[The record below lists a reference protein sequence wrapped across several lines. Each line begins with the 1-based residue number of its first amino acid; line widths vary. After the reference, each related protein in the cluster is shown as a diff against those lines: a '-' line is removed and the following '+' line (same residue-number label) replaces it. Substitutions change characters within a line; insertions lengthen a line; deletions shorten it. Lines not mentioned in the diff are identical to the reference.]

1 MAKSLIIKLFAVT
14 AMIMIILTPLQLYSS
29 PGDDVK
35 DEYEHPEGYELPLKP
50 ERWVEFE
57 TDEATWMSVD
67 VSPNGKE
74 ILIDILGDLY
84 VVPISGGEAKNI
96 MPGMAWENQAKYSP
110 DGKQIVFISD
120 RGGNDN
126 IWVANADGS
135 EPRAI
140 TKDKDYNFGSPS
152 WLPDGDYIIA
162 RKYGEY
168 PFNSYL
174 RKSLLWMYHKDGGK
188 GIEVSKEDDET
199 HNSGASFSPDGR
211 YAYFSSHKGRF

>member
-1 MAKSLIIKLFAVT
+1 M
-14 AMIMIILTPLQLYSS
+14 
-29 PGDDVK
+29 
-35 DEYEHPEGYELPLKP
+35 
-50 ERWVEFE
+50 
-57 TDEATWMSVD
+57 
-67 VSPNGKE
+67 SPNGKE

-84 VVPISGGEAKNI
+84 VVPISGGKAKNI
-96 MPGMAWENQAKYSP
+96 MSGMAWETQAKYSP

-135 EPRAI
+135 APRPI

-168 PFNSYL
+168 PYNSYL

-188 GIEVSKEDDET
+188 GLAVSKDDSET
-199 HNSGASFSPDGR
+199 HNSGASFSPDVQNR
-211 YAYFSSHKGRF
+211 NYLHSATKIVPILNIRKGTSYR